1 MIISKIISWGFFLE
15 TSVSTILGLLIGHI
29 MFWMGKA
36 VPAKRKWNLLAAH
49 EARFVIATSAEIDTG
64 TYVRFT
70 TGLGQVLAIGKLLPS
85 FTNAYSNR
93 CDANIQ
99 FSETFNEHDLKLDL
113 IVVGGVKN
121 NRIARRILEVRP
133 DLPYTQKTINNIDV
147 IIDVRRNQQILG
159 KYGGG
164 KVVEDFGLIVSI
176 PNPYNSKTRAIL
188 FLSVHTYGLDAAADA
203 FVNNIDFWTSLRH
216 RNYVCLVKCKV
227 SNSVIHP
234 PEILDFCNLKG

>member
-1 MIISKIISWGFFLE
+1 MS
-15 TSVSTILGLLIGHI
+15 
-29 MFWMGKA
+29 KA

-64 TYVRFT
+64 TYIRCT

-99 FSETFNEHDLKLDL
+99 FSETFNENDLKLDL

-121 NRIARRILEVRP
+121 NRIAKQILEARP
-133 DLPYTQKTINNIDV
+133 DLPYTQRTINNIDA

-159 KYGGG
+159 KYDDG

-176 PNPYNSKTRAIL
+176 PNPYHIKTRAIL

-203 FVNNIDFWTSLRH
+203 FVNGIGFWTNF
-216 RNYVCLVKCKV
+216 RNRDYVCLVKCKV
-227 SNSVIHP
+227 TNSVIQP
-234 PEILDFCNLKG
+234 PEILDFCKLKG